1 MVRED
6 LVSLCETYVRC
17 RHEATAQQPAP
28 TADPTPEIVRSFRL
42 AEISESEMQSL
53 LAYVDDS
60 EDEDDSHAAEMEA
73 AGITLHVYDG
83 LEADTADDDQE
94 TDWQPGQPR

>member
-1 MVRED
+1 
-6 LVSLCETYVRC
+6 
-17 RHEATAQQPAP
+17 
-28 TADPTPEIVRSFRL
+28 
-42 AEISESEMQSL
+42 MQSL

-94 TDWQPGQPR
+94 TDWQPAQPR